1 MKLWVAV
8 AALVLFDLLAP
19 AIASA
24 QRNELAA
31 EASGLIDASATNPS
45 FGGGLQIN
53 YAHRLVGVPGVGLF
67 VEVPFVAGF
76 NNTGFSVRELQREN
90 INSYFLTPGLK
101 VKFVPGFF
109 LSPYLAAGIGFAHFS
124 STTTSASDTT
134 FAADWGGGFDIKLVP
149 IVGLRIEARDFYTG
163 TPALVP
169 LLGSVGNQHNVV
181 VSGGIVFR
189 F

>member
-1 MKLWVAV
+1 MRFRVAFVAV
-8 AALVLFDLLAP
+8 ALLTLAP
-19 AIASA
+19 VATQA
-24 QRNELAA
+24 QKNELAA
-31 EASGLIDASATNPS
+31 EGSGLVNASATNPS

-53 YAHRLVGVPGVGLF
+53 YAHRLVGIPGVGLY

-76 NNTGFSVRELQREN
+76 NNTGFSVRDLRVEN
-90 INSYFLTPGLK
+90 VNSYFVTPGLK
-101 VKFVPGFF
+101 VKFAPGFF
-109 LSPYLAAGIGFAHFS
+109 LSPYLAAGVGFAHFS
-124 STTTSASDTT
+124 SSTTNTSDTT
-134 FAADWGGGFDIKLVP
+134 FAADWGGGLDIKLVP

-169 LLGSVGNQHNVV
+169 LIGSVGNQNNVV